1 MQKYDFDYLKSGKNF
16 GHSHAVSNGDLIVLS
31 GLVSS
36 SSSDSYS
43 ETKDIIN
50 QLNKILISLNLD
62 KYNVLSSNC
71 YIVKIEENFQK
82 FNEAFCEEFQ
92 DVLPARTT
100 IGVSGLP
107 SPRLVEIQFNL
118 GRNSHEQ
125 R

>member
-1 MQKYDFDYLKSGKNF
+1 MEKYNFDFLKSGKNF
-16 GHSHAVSNGDLIVLS
+16 GHSHAASNGNLIVLS

-62 KYNVLSSNC
+62 INNVLSSNC
-71 YIVKIEENFQK
+71 FVVKIEENFQK
-82 FNEAFCEEFQ
+82 FNEAYCEEFQ

-118 GRNSHEQ
+118 GRNTHE
-125 R
+125 

>member
-1 MQKYDFDYLKSGKNF
+1 MEKHNFDFLKSGKNF
-16 GHSHAVSNGDLIVLS
+16 GHSHAISNGNLVVLS

-36 SSSDSYS
+36 GSSDSYS

-62 KYNVLSSNC
+62 KHNVLSSNC

-82 FNEAFCEEFQ
+82 FNEAFCEEFH

-118 GRNSHEQ
+118 GRNTHE
-125 R
+125 

>member
-1 MQKYDFDYLKSGKNF
+1 MEKHNFDFLKSGKNF
-16 GHSHAVSNGDLIVLS
+16 GHSHAASNGKLIVLS

-50 QLNKILISLNLD
+50 QLNKILVSLNLD
-62 KYNVLSSNC
+62 KNNVLSSNC

-82 FNEAFCEEFQ
+82 FNKAFCEEFH

-107 SPRLVEIQFNL
+107 SPRLVEIQFNCL
-118 GRNSHEQ
+118 IH
-125 R
+125 

>member
-1 MQKYDFDYLKSGKNF
+1 MEKYNFEYLKSGKNF
-16 GHSHAVSNGDLIVLS
+16 GHSHAVSDGNFIVLS

-36 SSSDSYS
+36 SSSDSYY

-50 QLNKILISLNLD
+50 QLYKILVSLNLD
-62 KYNVLSSNC
+62 KYNIMSSNC
-71 YIVKIEENFQK
+71 YIVKIEENFKK

-118 GRNSHEQ
+118 GRKLHD
-125 R
+125 